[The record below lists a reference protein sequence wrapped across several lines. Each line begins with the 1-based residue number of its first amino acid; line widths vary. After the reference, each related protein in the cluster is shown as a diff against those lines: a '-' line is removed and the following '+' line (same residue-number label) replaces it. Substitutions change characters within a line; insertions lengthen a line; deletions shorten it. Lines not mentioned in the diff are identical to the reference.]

1 MKFRKFNIED
11 VPMQTTSLI
20 DIVFLLLIFFI
31 VSSQYKNMEVETEV
45 TLPIAD
51 SASVVQTEGVDEIT
65 LNVTGK
71 GNIKV
76 GGEVFSM
83 EQLTK
88 ALQNE
93 IDADPSRER
102 RVIIRG
108 DKKALFG
115 RTMRLMAACAEA
127 GLWNVSFAV
136 YQEDPGDNQ

>member
-76 GGEVFSM
+76 GGEVFSICSRCVRLPIVSM
-83 EQLTK
+83 WPWLPTGLIS
-88 ALQNE
+88 A
-93 IDADPSRER
+93 IICSTVTPSVVATRS
-102 RVIIRG
+102 
-108 DKKALFG
+108 D
-115 RTMRLMAACAEA
+115 
-127 GLWNVSFAV
+127 
-136 YQEDPGDNQ
+136 